1 MKIGISILQ
10 LKYITVYGMFFV
22 SSECK
27 YIFSI
32 PGSERKAITKRVPN
46 ITIAYPR
53 YTTTLNDFFPA
64 VGFIIVERYSL
75 NIKVE
80 AKRKRKC

>member
-1 MKIGISILQ
+1 
-10 LKYITVYGMFFV
+10 MFFA

-75 NIKVE
+75 NIQSRGEKK
-80 AKRKRKC
+80 AKMLRMKEYAK